1 MRNNNC
7 FRREKGHATVLVVGG
22 ASEALNYDSEEIKYT
37 HLAMLFKSFAKN
49 CFKRP
54 GSS

>member
-1 MRNNNC
+1 MRNDDC

-37 HLAMLFKSFAKN
+37 LIWQCSLTYISMGLRA
-49 CFKRP
+49 
-54 GSS
+54 